1 MSRSTGKHHTHPDA
15 DSSSLIDLDE
25 FSSSDV
31 IVTCNGG
38 IAAALLATQEIEK
51 EVHRLSFCCEVM
63 AYCLAVRSDTSPTS
77 RQARFAK
84 QIWLDGHGIEASHVF
99 RAVDPLDI
107 EVIGLND
114 HAAMIAI
121 GAFPVQR
128 EF

>member
-1 MSRSTGKHHTHPDA
+1 MSQSAGKHHTRPDA
-15 DSSSLIDLDE
+15 DSSSLIDLDA

-31 IVTCNGG
+31 FLTCNGG
-38 IAAALLATQEIEK
+38 VAAALLPTQEIEK
-51 EVHRLSFCCEVM
+51 EDHRFSFCCEMM

-99 RAVDPLDI
+99 RTVDSFDI

-114 HAAMIAI
+114 HAGMIAI